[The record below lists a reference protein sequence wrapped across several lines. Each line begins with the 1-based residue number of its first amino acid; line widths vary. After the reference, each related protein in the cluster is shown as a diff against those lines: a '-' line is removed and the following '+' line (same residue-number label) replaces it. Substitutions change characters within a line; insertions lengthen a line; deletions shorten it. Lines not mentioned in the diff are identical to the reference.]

1 MAATEYVLQPR
12 PPVRAFLL
20 AALIT
25 SVSAIMIVVSR
36 MSGWPVVVPILFG
49 VLLVAGTVLASAGFA
64 SMKRRQVYVWL
75 DDEGYRIAGN
85 GQERS
90 GAWRQI
96 TRLTETTDGRHITIY
111 STDAETHLLCPS
123 GTSAPQ
129 FRSMLADMAR
139 RLDRAHGYGS

>member
-20 AALIT
+20 AALAT

-36 MSGWPVVVPILFG
+36 MSGWPLVVPILFG
-49 VLLVAGTVLASAGFA
+49 VLFVAGVALASAGFT
-64 SMKRRQVYVWL
+64 SMRRRQVYVWL
-75 DDEGYRIAGN
+75 DDDGYRIVGN
-85 GQERS
+85 GQERKGS
-90 GAWRQI
+90 WKQI
-96 TRLTETTDGRHITIY
+96 RRLTETTDGRHITIY
-111 STDAETHLLCPS
+111 ADDAETHLLCPS

-129 FRSMLADMAR
+129 FRSMLTDMAH